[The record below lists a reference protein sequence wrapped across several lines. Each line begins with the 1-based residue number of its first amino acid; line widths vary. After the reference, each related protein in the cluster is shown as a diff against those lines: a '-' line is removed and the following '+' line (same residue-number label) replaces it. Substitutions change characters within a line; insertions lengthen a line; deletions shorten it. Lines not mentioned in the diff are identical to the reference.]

1 MTADRKIL
9 ARFRD
14 IKTLPDDVPTM
25 TAGGVFGRNGE
36 GFYDQGSS

>member
-14 IKTLPDDVPTM
+14 MQTLPGVVPKM
-25 TAGGVFGRNGE
+25 TAEGIFVRNGE
-36 GFYDQGSS
+36 GFYGQGSS